1 MLEAGDAAS
10 SAEFVDTTG
19 NPSFDDVQRWIG
31 ERIVREGEPV
41 ELRRGSVWAGAY
53 LDAVEEMAQGL
64 KSPSPEYRRRYALPL
79 GLERMLGEDEP
90 HLASGLPLR
99 AHQVDALAGMLAAV
113 IGDYERLEADEA
125 AEAAEAELDDA
136 APRLADESQAVVGES
151 GGEDDDD
158 DDEELVFEDDDE
170 SEAVELPPL
179 VDEEPLARVVL
190 ATADDEDD
198 EDDDED
204 DEDATGEHDAPDP
217 GAVRRYRFKHPTAS
231 GKTVAAAAFVDAAR
245 ITGVLILTHRRLL
258 VDQFKRDLKEQ
269 GYGHR
274 LKDPVLG
281 VARPPVV
288 PPISIETYAWFIK
301 NADRLSR
308 DTYGVILCDEA
319 HTALGDRT
327 SAAIR
332 RLDTPTYI
340 GMTATDEL
348 LQKHVGDVFPAEIAD
363 FPLGE
368 AVLSGVVA
376 PLRAVRVPP
385 GASLKR
391 VRLVGGDYDQQEL
404 ADALDHD
411 AVNMAAAMYY
421 LDMFG
426 QRPGIVYAAGVDHAG
441 RVAAAMRA
449 IGLKAEAVS
458 GRTPPREL
466 AETLAAYERG
476 DVNVLVNAQLL
487 AEGWNAPRATVC
499 MHLAPTAS
507 RRVYQQRVGRV
518 MRLHRRKES
527 GVVVDFAE
535 AAAPHTD
542 RTITLH
548 SLLDVDTFQPGAL
561 VTPRPPR
568 VRRRWRRLPKA
579 LVREAPWVVPVTPD
593 PARRAQVIRDN
604 WKTVAVDRLPLDEQE
619 LWAAHAAERAQPK
632 DLEKL
637 ARVLVAVPRE
647 ARMVFF
653 AKCAAEN
660 RHRQLRLEAL
670 RDLAQSGPGTNLFE
684 QAVRL
689 VERAPTWR
697 QDRQQGAR
705 TLLLALGDGFG
716 EASDHYVTAWAW
728 RLAGASHDAQQRR
741 VASALENGRE
751 LVRSLAGKSGEEA
764 RAQAKAVVAI
774 AEEQPLDVGA
784 AILACVRTTDPA
796 AERVLDDA
804 SIRLSAD
811 PRALAAAL
819 GSNVPLPRGVKRP
832 TRSRVSAAALSG
844 SALPS
849 SIGALPNE
857 AAHEEPKKRRRRRRR
872 KKGNGEAQVDESGD
886 AIVVDDASAEASA
899 DEAPAFEDQPAPADD
914 APDEQ
919 TATKPKRRSRRAP
932 AAVETVAD
940 ETVDD
945 VPVAGDELGDEVP
958 KPKRRRKAKAKANAA
973 GDAEAAVEAPPAEPA
988 VEFTPSGMRRVVI
1001 DDADDATFST
1011 DGLTPKRGRGKAKA
1025 RPRAKAKPAPASS
1038 DDEGTA
1044 TPEPAEIPEW

>member
-1 MLEAGDAAS
+1 MLEAGE
-10 SAEFVDTTG
+10 SAHSREFVDMAG
-19 NPSFDDVQRWIG
+19 RPSLDDVERWVG
-31 ERIVREGEPV
+31 ERIVPDGESA
-41 ELRRGSVWAGAY
+41 ELRVGGLWAGAY
-53 LDAVEEMAQGL
+53 LDAVAEMEAGL
-64 KSPSPEYRRRYALPL
+64 KAPSPDYRRRYALPL
-79 GLERMLGEDEP
+79 GLERMLAEDEP
-90 HLASGLPLR
+90 HLASGLALR
-99 AHQVDALAGMLAAV
+99 PHQVDALAGMLAAV
-113 IGDYERLEADEA
+113 IGDYERGEDGEDES
-125 AEAAEAELDDA
+125 DDT
-136 APRLADESQAVVGES
+136 APRMADESQAVVGE
-151 GGEDDDD
+151 
-158 DDEELVFEDDDE
+158 DDEDVV
-170 SEAVELPPL
+170 AVE
-179 VDEEPLARVVL
+179 E
-190 ATADDEDD
+190 DEDD
-198 EDDDED
+198 EEEDED
-204 DEDATGEHDAPDP
+204 TGEHDP

-258 VDQFKRDLKEQ
+258 VDQFKRDLTEQ

-281 VARPPVV
+281 VAKPPVV
-288 PPISIETYAWFIK
+288 PPVSIETYAWFIK

-332 RLDTPTYI
+332 RVHEPTYI

-363 FPLGE
+363 FPLAE

-391 VRLVGGDYDQQEL
+391 VKIVGGDYDQQEL
-404 ADALDHD
+404 AEALDHD

-441 RVAAAMRA
+441 RVAASMRA
-449 IGLKAEAVS
+449 VGLKAAAVS

-476 DVNVLVNAQLL
+476 EVNVLVNAQLL

-518 MRLHRRKES
+518 MRLHRRKEA

-535 AAAPHTD
+535 ASAPHTD

-548 SLLDVDTFQPGAL
+548 SLLDVDVFQPGGL

-579 LVREAPWVVPVTPD
+579 LVREAPWLVPVTPD
-593 PARRAQVIRDN
+593 PARRAQVIRDH

-619 LWAAHAAERAQPK
+619 LWAEHAAERAQPK

-637 ARVLVAVPRE
+637 ARVLVAVPRD
-647 ARMVFF
+647 ARLRFF

-728 RLAGASHDAQQRR
+728 RLAAAAHDAQHRR
-741 VASALENGRE
+741 VVAAVENGRE

-764 RAQAKAVVAI
+764 RQQAKAVVAI
-774 AEEQPLDVGA
+774 ADEQPLDVGA
-784 AILACVRTTDPA
+784 AILSCVRTTDMA
-796 AERVLDDA
+796 AERILEDA
-804 SIRLSAD
+804 RIRLSAD

-832 TRSRVSAAALSG
+832 SRSRVSAAALSG
-844 SALPS
+844 AAPPSAV
-849 SIGALPNE
+849 GALPNE

-872 KKGNGEAQVDESGD
+872 KRTE
-886 AIVVDDASAEASA
+886 
-899 DEAPAFEDQPAPADD
+899 EAPVEEAVVEATPEPEPEPEPAPNG
-914 APDEQ
+914 
-919 TATKPKRRSRRAP
+919 R
-932 AAVETVAD
+932 
-940 ETVDD
+940 
-945 VPVAGDELGDEVP
+945 
-958 KPKRRRKAKAKANAA
+958 
-973 GDAEAAVEAPPAEPA
+973 
-988 VEFTPSGMRRVVI
+988 RRVVI
-1001 DDADDATFST
+1001 ADDDDEGVFST
-1011 DGLTPKRGRGKAKA
+1011 DA
-1025 RPRAKAKPAPASS
+1025 
-1038 DDEGTA
+1038 
-1044 TPEPAEIPEW
+1044 

>member
-1 MLEAGDAAS
+1 MLEAGNTATGT
-10 SAEFVDTTG
+10 EFVDMTG
-19 NPSFDDVQRWIG
+19 RPTLDAVERWIG
-31 ERIVREGEPV
+31 ECIRAPGDTDD
-41 ELRRGSVWAGAY
+41 LRAGSLWATAY
-53 LDAVEEMAQGL
+53 LEAADELEAGL
-64 KSPSPEYRRRYALPL
+64 ASPSAEYRRRYALPL
-79 GLERMLGEDEP
+79 GLQRVLADDEP
-90 HLASGLPLR
+90 HLQSGLALR
-99 AHQVDALAGMLAAV
+99 PHQVDALAGMLAAV
-113 IGDYERLEADEA
+113 IGDFERSQRAEQDELEQPEN
-125 AEAAEAELDDA
+125 DA
-136 APRLADESQAVVGES
+136 PKLADESGAVVGDS
-151 GGEDDDD
+151 GDDDD
-158 DDEELVFEDDDE
+158 DDDD
-170 SEAVELPPL
+170 SEFGF
-179 VDEEPLARVVL
+179 
-190 ATADDEDD
+190 

-204 DEDATGEHDAPDP
+204 DAPVELPRIIDSPVARVALAGIDEPDDDDDDDDDDATGEEPIHDP
-217 GAVRRYRFKHPTAS
+217 GAIRRYRFKHPTAS
-231 GKTVAAAAFVDAAR
+231 GKTVAAAAFIDAAK

-269 GYGHR
+269 GYAHR
-274 LKDPVLG
+274 LRDPVLG
-281 VARPPVV
+281 VAKPPLV
-288 PPISIETYAWFIK
+288 PPITIETYAWFIK

-308 DTYGVILCDEA
+308 DVYGVILCDEA

-340 GMTATDEL
+340 GMTATDQL

-368 AVLSGVVA
+368 AVLTGVVA

-385 GASLKR
+385 GTSLKR

-404 ADALDHD
+404 AAALDHD
-411 AVNMAAAMYY
+411 AVNMAASMYY

-426 QRPGIVYAAGVDHAG
+426 QRPGIVYAAGVDHAV

-449 IGLKAEAVS
+449 IGLKAAAVS

-476 DVNVLVNAQLL
+476 EVNVLVNAQLL

-593 PARRAQVIRDN
+593 PVRRAQVICDN

-619 LWAAHAAERAQPK
+619 LWAEHAAERAQPK

-637 ARVLVAVPRE
+637 ARVLVAVPRQ

-697 QDRQQGAR
+697 QDRQQGSR

-716 EASDHYVTAWAW
+716 EASDHYVSAWAW
-728 RLAGASHDAQQRR
+728 RLAASSGDAQQRR
-741 VASALENGRE
+741 VITALEGGRD
-751 LVRSLAGKSGEEA
+751 LVRSLSGRSGDAA
-764 RAQAKAVVAI
+764 RQQAKAIVAI
-774 AEEQPLDVGA
+774 AEEQPLDVGSA
-784 AILACVRTTDPA
+784 LLACIRTVDMG
-796 AERVLDDA
+796 AERVLEDA
-804 SIRLSAD
+804 RIRMSAD

-832 TRSRVSAAALSG
+832 TRSRVSAAALQG
-844 SALPS
+844 SVLPS

-857 AAHEEPKKRRRRRRR
+857 AAHEEPKKRRRRRKR
-872 KKGNGEAQVDESGD
+872 KRTGESPQGEATVEAVDSD
-886 AIVVDDASAEASA
+886 APEATEP
-899 DEAPAFEDQPAPADD
+899 EATPAPTEVETVEDS
-914 APDEQ
+914 APV
-919 TATKPKRRSRRAP
+919 KPKRGRPRKVQPEADQAVEAPSVESTPTDTVEDAP
-932 AAVETVAD
+932 A
-940 ETVDD
+940 
-945 VPVAGDELGDEVP
+945 
-958 KPKRRRKAKAKANAA
+958 KPKRGRPRKVKV
-973 GDAEAAVEAPPAEPA
+973 EEPVVEAPPAPEVTA
-988 VEFTPSGMRRVVI
+988 SGMRRVVI
-1001 DDADDATFST
+1001 DDEPASTTFST
-1011 DGLTPKRGRGKAKA
+1011 DGMNLQRGRGRTRKTKALPKSRRVA
-1025 RPRAKAKPAPASS
+1025 PPKPPTTDPS
-1038 DDEGTA
+1038 G
-1044 TPEPAEIPEW
+1044 PAEIPEW

>member
-1 MLEAGDAAS
+1 MLEAGDAAN
-10 SAEFVDTTG
+10 SAELVDTTAG
-19 NPSFDDVQRWIG
+19 PSLDDVERWIG
-31 ERIVREGEPV
+31 ERIVAEGEAV
-41 ELRRGSVWAGAY
+41 ELRVGSLWAGAY
-53 LDAVEEMAQGL
+53 LEAVEEMGQGL
-64 KSPSPEYRRRYALPL
+64 PGPSPEYRRRYALPL

-90 HLASGLPLR
+90 HLASGLALR
-99 AHQVDALAGMLAAV
+99 PHQVDALAGMLAAV
-113 IGDYERLEADEA
+113 IGDYERTEADDE
-125 AEAAEAELDDA
+125 AEADDA
-136 APRLADESQAVVGES
+136 APRLADESQAVVGEAE
-151 GGEDDDD
+151 GEESE

-170 SEAVELPPL
+170 DEAVELPPL
-179 VDEEPLARVVL
+179 VDEEPVARVVL
-190 ATADDEDD
+190 AHAEQDDEEDD
-198 EDDDED
+198 EDEEEDEP
-204 DEDATGEHDAPDP
+204 TGEHEGADP

-274 LKDPVLG
+274 IKDPVLG
-281 VARPPVV
+281 VARPPAV

-404 ADALDHD
+404 AEALDHD

-449 IGLKAEAVS
+449 IGLKAAAVS

-476 DVNVLVNAQLL
+476 EVNVLVNAQLL

-518 MRLHRRKES
+518 MRLHRRKEA

-619 LWAAHAAERAQPK
+619 LWAEHAAERAQPK

-647 ARMVFF
+647 ARLRFF

-716 EASDHYVTAWAW
+716 DASDHYVTAWAW
-728 RLAGASHDAQQRR
+728 RLAAAAHDAQHRR

-751 LVRSLAGKSGEEA
+751 LVRSLAGKTGEEA

-784 AILACVRTTDPA
+784 AILSCVRTTDMA
-796 AERVLDDA
+796 AERVLEDA
-804 SIRLSAD
+804 RIRMSSD
-811 PRALAAAL
+811 PRGLAAAL

-832 TRSRVSAAALSG
+832 ARSRVSAAAIAG
-844 SALPS
+844 SAPPS
-849 SIGALPNE
+849 AIGALPNE

-872 KKGNGEAQVDESGD
+872 KKGSGEAPAEEGGE
-886 AIVVDDASAEASA
+886 ATVVDAPEAAEDAPAEAEPVADDAPA
-899 DEAPAFEDQPAPADD
+899 DEAPPE
-914 APDEQ
+914 
-919 TATKPKRRSRRAP
+919 
-932 AAVETVAD
+932 
-940 ETVDD
+940 
-945 VPVAGDELGDEVP
+945 P
-958 KPKRRRKAKAKANAA
+958 KPKRTRRRKAAA
-973 GDAEAAVEAPPAEPA
+973 EAEADAEPDPEPTPTVQPE
-988 VEFTPSGMRRVVI
+988 VEFTASGRRRVVI

-1011 DGLTPKRGRGKAKA
+1011 DGMTPKRGRGRSRAAK
-1025 RPRAKAKPAPASS
+1025 PKAKPRASAEPAADPAATGSAPA
-1038 DDEGTA
+1038 D
-1044 TPEPAEIPEW
+1044 PAEIPEW